1 MLKPKVGEIVS
12 TSWPISFFKNVVFPA
27 LSSPLKNIKKGFNK
41 FLVKIK
47 SLETFARNSP
57 FARGIPPN
65 RKKTKNGNEI
75 SKTMAKSWIKSPNG
89 C

>member
-1 MLKPKVGEIVS
+1 MEREKSQKKPTLGKVGYQLE
-12 TSWPISFFKNVVFPA
+12 TTALISKWNYNT
-27 LSSPLKNIKKGFNK
+27 LRIRCIMLILENLK
-41 FLVKIK
+41 
-47 SLETFARNSP
+47 ETFARNSP